1 MMVFPQTA
9 LLALASVSLW
19 SPALCEQVW
28 PNARTDRLEWLLYEQ
43 LGGYASPGIAFF
55 VHDCVGIGN
64 ETQGIN
70 FGAEWL

>member
-1 MMVFPQTA
+1 MSFSQTT
-9 LLALASVSLW
+9 LLALASASLW
-19 SPALCEQVW
+19 SPALCNQVW

-64 ETQGIN
+64 ETEGIS